1 MKSAMRWKL
10 LILGTLAAYALACA
24 PKRNITQFA
33 KNKEAEAG
41 QTYTEEQLRAA
52 LGSDR
57 YDALVVGIGQDNL
70 NLLTYGIGISN
81 MTMLMNGIST
91 PGKLPAL
98 MSDGPN
104 SRKLTSINVLEL
116 LNKLDDACQQ
126 PGSYVN
132 PSPDPLI
139 NPGGGCDTLGKMVNM
154 INGVTVAGM
163 EGIKNI
169 VHGVQDQPLDLN
181 GSAYQNRIS
190 RLAFLISL
198 LNENLSVM
206 PTLVNDLS
214 APRCSNNSYATQG
227 TCNAAS
233 GTWEAASGKC
243 VFPQFT
249 MTAACTGAGHSWDSA
264 LTGGTFSSVGN
275 TKLIRL
281 VNDSRD
287 MRDLAVIINNTTV
300 LSNITAVMAGLTGNI
315 YCSKP
320 EYVTQA
326 TCTGAGGSWTNT
338 LCSNPTHTTRAA
350 CTGAGATWTS
360 DGIENMGRMI
370 NELDRVCDGNGATN
384 GKACIDAGGTWRT
397 KASKIPVIVN
407 NITNVPNMYTIV
419 NGLSN
424 DGKRPQWPVGGATV
438 PLPIGLG
445 LPAPYAGDAG
455 NVFDGVDSMVATINK
470 LYVTADADSFGTEGM
485 KRMAY
490 LVNNLDTTGV
500 FSNDTNFDDTTGGFN
515 CVTGNFDNRLNWA
528 FSNNGS
534 AAAPFNGRS
543 WASDNNSAQ
552 SGTCS
557 IRNDPTAATVQTQTQ
572 SAELVA
578 NLTTGGNITFYR
590 RTALNTGDV
599 LRFYIDDVQQTC
611 GSCTGTQ
618 AWSQLSFA
626 VTSGVHRF
634 RWDVQRR
641 LNSTGQVWID
651 TVALPG
657 DKGAA
662 RTAAQKTFIMLNNLY
677 INSSLTNVADILS
690 NVTVPNSPPG
700 CWTGSTVTCVPTWN
714 NGLDTLIHTVNRVE
728 YPALITDLPRLAE
741 TVNQISSL
749 QIMYDILNNMDGQN
763 STNQL
768 VAMMDFIETPGN
780 LPILIN
786 NLSGQA
792 GVRTADILKSLNAAG
807 KSNMLRVLAN
817 TPNGAPVLD
826 TARLLNGVANT
837 IRVAEILNSL
847 KLSANVYNTVSSTV
861 TITAANPAVVT
872 WLAGNHGLVQ
882 NARVSISTTGKLPDG
897 LFSGRVYYACRTSNN
912 TALLATSF
920 ELSTDQTCASRVST
934 LGGTQSGT
942 HTAMAGDETVF
953 ASPNRTGGQ
962 KLAEFFNAVN
972 SKGSGSAN
980 ICNVN
985 DNEDDFCI
993 KNHLVRLVN
1002 DIATSA
1008 SGSTTVADIVSN
1020 LRPNA
1025 GPGGNTGVMR
1035 MVDVLFEMKNQNSG
1049 APYTNPLSNS
1059 TAEDFGRLT
1068 AFIKDMTGGNAGLN
1082 TARMVNEVNLGYMST
1097 RVTWLLQNINRMR
1110 YLSRLLSEM
1119 TSVDLMLQLLNDS
1132 STNINTI
1139 DTLVDTHGNNTYGA
1153 GAIGSYAG
1161 AIYGT
1166 SPSGYGCTT
1175 SDCDTNTT
1183 DQLGRLIQMINNI
1196 YAIGNTLTLIN
1207 DVEDI
1212 TYVSYLVINVNRIKY
1227 LTDIVN
1233 RLTNVNLMVRVINGA
1248 DACGVY
1254 IAGVNDVTDT
1264 SATCATASAPAANT
1278 WSGVGK
1284 CKTNPA
1290 LTTAA
1295 ACGVANWEGA
1305 DKAKLVALI
1314 NGMGNSEL
1322 KGNLDEGDLVGAG
1335 SNTKAVGEQFV
1346 LADTMNKLGYQAD
1359 LVTPRSLGQQ
1369 MRVVRV
1375 INQVQYCGLK
1385 PQYDKRIQNG
1395 PACVNASNV
1404 IQAGYQFEEACTAA
1418 GLFWRAKY
1426 NSTNVGNC
1434 TANGGTG
1441 AVDGTGYGCWVPAA
1455 TIYNLCGD
1463 PSYQKPTTSS
1473 PASGIYYNN
1482 GDRYDGRNRITALML
1497 GVTNGDAFSVVVG
1510 DVQDTSKTIN
1520 MVNGVRRVR
1529 TLSQFVKWL
1538 PGTVTAALVNNTQP
1552 PAILRSLV
1560 YLANNLE
1567 ENEDDTAKAFASMVH
1582 FGIRMVAQPG
1592 GRSMTGGPAGNC
1604 MEFTGLGPRRLAAVM
1619 NLEAGPYLEGL
1630 VGNLGWQISIPAM
1643 NCGWAKD
1650 AAQDTASCSAEDG
1663 RTGGMYKAVGRSY
1676 VGNPRPTG
1684 NQCVR
1689 PRELTAGYRYGDWTW
1704 GTNQG
1709 VRSPN
1714 CVRFMPEPSGLP
1726 GLSCTKVTDE
1736 IIDSGFSTVLGS
1748 IGSGI
1753 SDAGCDGSSG
1763 CLDMWAILKG
1773 QGTGFVGSMM
1783 NDTGSAIGF
1792 PPPRV
1797 YSDSENSTTGL
1808 KGGTTTRC
1816 TQGSNDGN
1824 NWQCIRVGLNG
1835 GDMRPGDTGNGYY
1848 WGTYCAA
1855 GNSLTVGSISG
1866 AAGSTALSQSCVA
1879 NGGTWK
1885 TERNY
1890 QGPSCN
1896 LDPSILGAA
1905 TPKLGP

>member
-24 PKRNITQFA
+24 PKRNVTQFA

-57 YDALVVGIGQDNL
+57 YDSLIVGIGQDNL
-70 NLLTYGIGISN
+70 NLLTYGIGVSN
-81 MTMLMNGIST
+81 MTMMLNGIST

-104 SRKLTSINVLEL
+104 SRKLTAINVLDL

-126 PGSYVN
+126 PGAYIN
-132 PSPDPLI
+132 PSPDPQI

-154 INGVTVAGM
+154 INNVSVAGM

-169 VHGVQDQPLDLN
+169 VHGVQDQPDDLN
-181 GSAYQNRIS
+181 NGAYDNAIS
-190 RLAFLISL
+190 RLAFMISL

-214 APRCSNNSYATQG
+214 APRCSDAALATQG
-227 TCNAAS
+227 ACSAAQ
-233 GTWEAASGKC
+233 GTWEVASSKC
-243 VFPQFT
+243 VFPAYT
-249 MTAACTGAGHSWDSA
+249 MTTQCTTAGHTWDAA
-264 LTGGTFSSVGN
+264 LTGGTFSSIGA

-281 VNDSRD
+281 VNSSLD
-287 MRDLAVIINNTTV
+287 MRDLAAIINDTTN
-300 LSNITAVMAGLTGNI
+300 LSNITAVMAGLTGNM

-320 EYVTQA
+320 EYRTQS
-326 TCTGAGGSWTNT
+326 TCTTAGGTWTNT
-338 LCSNPTHTTRAA
+338 LCSTGSPASPWTDRDSCTNP
-350 CTGAGATWTS
+350 GQGNGTWTS
-360 DGIENMGRMI
+360 DGIENMTRLI
-370 NELDRVCDGNGATN
+370 NELDRVCSNTSHTN

-424 DGKRPQWPVGGATV
+424 DGKRPQWPVGGVTV
-438 PLPIGLG
+438 PLPVGLG
-445 LPAPYAGDAG
+445 LPAAFPGNVG

-470 LYVTADADSFGTEGM
+470 LYVTGDGDADSFGTNGM

-500 FSNDTNFDDTTGGFN
+500 FLNDTNFDETTGGFN

-534 AAAPFNGRS
+534 ASAPFSGKS

-578 NLTTGGNITFYR
+578 NLTTAGNITFYR

-611 GSCTGTQ
+611 GTCTGTQ
-618 AWSQLSFA
+618 AWSQLSFP
-626 VTSGVHRF
+626 VTTGVHRF

-690 NVTVPNSPPG
+690 NATAPA
-700 CWTGSTVTCVPTWN
+700 CISTPLTCTPTWN

-728 YPALITDLPRLAE
+728 YPALITDAPRLAV

-768 VAMMDFIETPGN
+768 VAMMDFVQTPSS
-780 LPILIN
+780 LPTLIN
-786 NLSGQA
+786 ALTGQA
-792 GVRTADILKSLNAAG
+792 GVRTADILKNLNAAG
-807 KSNMLRVLAN
+807 TSNMLRVLAD
-817 TPNGAPVLD
+817 TPTGAPVLD
-826 TARLLNGVANT
+826 TARLLNGVTNT
-837 IRVAEILNSL
+837 IRVAEILNGL
-847 KLSANVYNTVSSTV
+847 KLSANVYNTTSATV
-861 TITAANPAVVT
+861 TVTAANPAVVT
-872 WLAGNHGLVQ
+872 WTGHGLVQ
-882 NARVSISTTGKLPDG
+882 NARVSLSSTGKLPDG
-897 LFSGRVYYACRTSNN
+897 LFSGRVYYACQTSNN
-912 TALLATSF
+912 TALPANTF
-920 ELSTDQTCASRVST
+920 QLSTDQTCASRVST

-942 HTAMAGDETVF
+942 HTAMAGDETF
-953 ASPNRTGGQ
+953 FQSPNRTGGQ

-980 ICNVN
+980 TCNVN

-1008 SGSTTVADIVSN
+1008 AGSTTVADIVSN

-1025 GPGGNTGVMR
+1025 GPGGNTGVTR
-1035 MVDVLFEMKNQNSG
+1035 MVDVLYEMKNQNSG
-1049 APYTNPLSNS
+1049 TPYTNPLSNS
-1059 TAEDFGRLT
+1059 VAEDFGRLT
-1068 AFIKDMTGGNAGLN
+1068 AFIKDMTGSNAGLN
-1082 TARMVNEVNLGYMST
+1082 TARMVNEVSLGYMST
-1097 RVTWLLQNINRMR
+1097 RVTYLLKNINRMR
-1110 YLSRLLSEM
+1110 YLSRMLSEM

-1132 STNINTI
+1132 GTNIATI

-1153 GAIGSYAG
+1153 GAIGAYAG
-1161 AIYGT
+1161 AIYGAT
-1166 SPSGYGCTT
+1166 PSGYNCTT
-1175 SDCDTNTT
+1175 SDCDTNTA
-1183 DQLGRLIQMINNI
+1183 DQLGRLIQLINNI

-1233 RLTNVNLMVRVINGA
+1233 RLTNVNLMVRLINGA
-1248 DACGVY
+1248 DACSVY
-1254 IAGVNDVTDT
+1254 VAGVNDVTDT
-1264 SATCATASAPAANT
+1264 SGTCTTAGGT

-1284 CKTNPA
+1284 CKSNPA
-1290 LTTAA
+1290 LTTVA
-1295 ACGVANWEGA
+1295 ACGAANWEGA
-1305 DKAKLVALI
+1305 DKVKLVALI

-1322 KGNLDEGDLVGAG
+1322 KGNVDAGDLVGAG
-1335 SNTKAVGEQFV
+1335 TNTKAVGEQFV

-1359 LVTPRSLGQQ
+1359 LVTPRTLGQQ

-1385 PQYDKRIQNG
+1385 PQYDKRIQVG
-1395 PACVNASNV
+1395 ASCVNGSNV
-1404 IQAGYQFEEACTAA
+1404 VQPAYAFEEACTAA
-1418 GLFWRAKY
+1418 GFAWKAKY
-1426 NSTNVGNC
+1426 NSTNSANC
-1434 TANGGTG
+1434 TAAGGQWLT
-1441 AVDGTGYGCWVPAA
+1441 DGCW
-1455 TIYNLCGD
+1455 L
-1463 PSYQKPTTSS
+1463 
-1473 PASGIYYNN
+1473 PASTIFNVCNDPTYNKPALGPQTPGVYFGN
-1482 GDRYDGRNRITALML
+1482 GDRFDGRNRITALML

-1510 DVQDTSKTIN
+1510 DVQETQKTIN

-1529 TLSQFVKWL
+1529 TLSQFVKWT
-1538 PGTVTAALVNNTQP
+1538 PGAVTAALVNNTHP
-1552 PAILRSLV
+1552 TAVLRSLV

-1567 ENEDDTAKAFASMVH
+1567 DDEDTTAKAFASMVH
-1582 FGIRMVAQPG
+1582 FGVRIVPQGKEGAAP
-1592 GRSMTGGPAGNC
+1592 TC
-1604 MEFTGLGPRRLAAVM
+1604 LEFTGLGPRRLAAVM

-1630 VGNLGWQISIPAM
+1630 VSNLGWNMATAAM
-1643 NCGWAKD
+1643 NCGWSRD
-1650 AAQDTASCSAEDG
+1650 AGENTGNCSAEDNTG
-1663 RTGGMYKAVGRSY
+1663 AGGGTNAPNQGTGGMYKAVGSSY
-1676 VGNPRPTG
+1676 VGNPRPTAL
-1684 NQCVR
+1684 QCVR
-1689 PRELTAGYRYGDWTW
+1689 PRELTAGYRYGNYSW
-1704 GTNQG
+1704 GASQG
-1709 VRSPN
+1709 VLQPN
-1714 CVRFMPEPSGLP
+1714 CMSLMPEASGLSICDSITDSMIWN
-1726 GLSCTKVTDE
+1726 GFSSVQDGIGADGCTGTTCDDMWSVLKGSGGGIVGSLM
-1736 IIDSGFSTVLGS
+1736 DSG
-1748 IGSGI
+1748 
-1753 SDAGCDGSSG
+1753 SSY
-1763 CLDMWAILKG
+1763 
-1773 QGTGFVGSMM
+1773 V
-1783 NDTGSAIGF
+1783 GF

-1797 YSDSENSTTGL
+1797 FSDTENYVTGIRGGSTI
-1808 KGGTTTRC
+1808 C
-1816 TQGSNDGN
+1816 TFDTAENGD
-1824 NWQCIRVGLNG
+1824 NWQCVRQGLKA
-1835 GDMRPGDTGNGYY
+1835 GDLRPGDTGNGYY

-1855 GNSLTVGSISG
+1855 GNSQNVAGITGAISTQTLARNCIFNDGS
-1866 AAGSTALSQSCVA
+1866 
-1879 NGGTWK
+1879 WK
-1885 TERNY
+1885 TEKNY

-1896 LDPSILGAA
+1896 LDPSLGV
-1905 TPKLGP
+1905 KLGP